1 MTEAETMQRAKM
13 YIDKLAKG
21 INPLDDSV
29 IPEGDIINNVRLSRC
44 LFYVS
49 DILGKV
55 IENGGINPPK
65 KPKKKSFNI
74 SFEQIQRFQFSDAGM
89 QISKIAEM
97 INALVDNPDM
107 KKLTHGNIT
116 QWLVSI
122 DMLRIEKTS
131 DGHNSKRPTDSGRE
145 IGIYT
150 EEKTGVN
157 GPYTAVVYNR
167 TAQQFIVDN
176 IDAIID
182 HMINYKKPKNEENIN
197 T

>member
-65 KPKKKSFNI
+65 KPKKESFNI
-74 SFEQIQRFQFSDAGM
+74 SFEQIQQFQFSDAGL

-97 INALVDNPDM
+97 INALADNPDM
-107 KKLTHGNIT
+107 KKLTHSNIT

-122 DMLRIEKTS
+122 DMLKIEKAA
-131 DGHNSKRPTDSGRE
+131 DGHNTKRPTENGRE

-150 EEKTGVN
+150 DDRVGVN
-157 GPYTAVVYNR
+157 GPYTAVIYNR
-167 TAQQFIVDN
+167 TAQQFIIDN
-176 IDAIID
+176 IDAIIN
-182 HMINYKKPKNEENIN
+182 HMINYKKTKNEDNAN
-197 T
+197 S

>member
-97 INALVDNPDM
+97 INALVNNPDM

-176 IDAIID
+176 IDAIIN